1 MCIQTGDIGAN
12 DGGPNFPGS
21 DPTVSGGNPAAT
33 GHDPAATGGDPTATG
48 GDPAATGGDPT
59 ATGGD
64 PAATGGDP
72 TATGGDPAATGIMQG
87 THPYSPLPTRAPDV
101 APLLNKFTCFGY
113 QIASGMVS
121 TRLVFIYIC
130 TV

>member
-12 DGGPNFPGS
+12 DGGPKFPGS
-21 DPTVSGGNPAAT
+21 DPTANGGNPAAT
-33 GHDPAATGGDPTATG
+33 GHDPAAAGGDPTATG
-48 GDPAATGGDPT
+48 GDPPATGGDPT

-64 PAATGGDP
+64 P
-72 TATGGDPAATGIMQG
+72 TATGGDPDATGMMQG
-87 THPYSPLPTRAPDV
+87 THPYSSLPTRTPDV

-113 QIASGMVS
+113 QIANGMVS
-121 TRLVFIYIC
+121 TRLVLIYIC

>member
-48 GDPAATGGDPT
+48 GDPAATG
-59 ATGGD
+59 
-64 PAATGGDP
+64 
-72 TATGGDPAATGIMQG
+72 IMQG
-87 THPYSPLPTRAPDV
+87 THPYSPLPTRAPDI